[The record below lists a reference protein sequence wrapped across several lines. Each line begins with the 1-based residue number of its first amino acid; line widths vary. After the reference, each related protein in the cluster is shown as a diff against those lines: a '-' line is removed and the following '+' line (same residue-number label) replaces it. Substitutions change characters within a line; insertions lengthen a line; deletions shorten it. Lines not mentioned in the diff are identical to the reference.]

1 MLQHLKLVCELITYR
16 DTLNLFQVN
25 KIFLLVHVHLAINML
40 SIYIYIYIYTS
51 EN

>member
-40 SIYIYIYIYTS
+40 SIYIYIYTS